1 MMERSEDLRRWARAL
16 FFLNISTTLRALGS
30 AARSLIRSLRCS
42 CVCLRCWREQIRSS
56 RSHGFEPKKIELLRR
71 LRPFTDG
78 NAVAQPGD
86 IFATLKPRAI
96 AAMLR
101 RLGVTSAQLDEL
113 HVGKPGRIG

>member
-1 MMERSEDLRRWARAL
+1 VLLCLLAVLAGADTFVEIARVRAEEDRIAAAASTLYRW
-16 FFLNISTTLRALGS
+16 
-30 AARSLIRSLRCS
+30 
-42 CVCLRCWREQIRSS
+42 
-56 RSHGFEPKKIELLRR
+56 
-71 LRPFTDG
+71 

-86 IFATLKPRAI
+86 IFATLKPRSI